1 MPKATKVAKG
11 APGQVLPAAPVLWDL
26 SRIAIDSFGACM
38 IVTMLL
44 DFWRLA
50 VGGVV
55 ENIPKCVPWM

>member
-1 MPKATKVAKG
+1 M
-11 APGQVLPAAPVLWDL
+11 PAAVQQWDL
-26 SRIAIDSFGACM
+26 PRIAVDSFGACM